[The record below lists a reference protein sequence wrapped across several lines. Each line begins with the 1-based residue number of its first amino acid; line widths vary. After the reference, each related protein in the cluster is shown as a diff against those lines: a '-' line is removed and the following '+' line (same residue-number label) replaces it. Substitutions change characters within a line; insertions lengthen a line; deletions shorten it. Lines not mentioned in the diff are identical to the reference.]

1 MGKEALSSGGEQ
13 VIKTACAMCVHSCGM
28 DVYVRDGRIVRVEG
42 MAEHPLNK
50 GEICPRGQALLDW
63 EYAPERLTH
72 PMKRT
77 EDGWQRISWDEALD
91 TIATN
96 LTEIKEKYGARAVTF
111 ACGSIGAEEIM
122 MAALIQRFRGAFGSP
137 NYISAESICFH
148 SLIMSRILTFGR
160 FPLEDPINAKCLIIW
175 GSNIDDSNFPRARM
189 VREAVRNGAKLVVI
203 DPKRTQLAKE
213 GIYFQVRPGTDGAL
227 ALAMANQ
234 IIYAGLY
241 DKEFVDKWTVGFD
254 KLREHVKQYTPEK
267 AEAITGVAASDIKW
281 LARTFASV
289 KPACIIQGTNAID
302 QQANGIQTMRAMAVL
317 QAITGN
323 YDIAGTWVRC
333 PIIRLTDLRL
343 PIPEDPMG
351 ADRYPLFYRIWNR
364 TFPYGQGLSFP
375 DIVLSGK
382 PYPIKAFL
390 GFATNWAVTFPEARK
405 FVAALKALDLVVI
418 MDVFMTETAELAH
431 IVLPAKT
438 FLERPSIG
446 YTYGVVA
453 GIPYVMSRKKAVEA
467 PGECWSE
474 YEFLHELAKRMG
486 LEEYLPWKTDEEAVN
501 HLLKPSGV
509 NLEILLQKP
518 SGVYFAQ
525 MEYKTYERDGFP
537 TPSRKVELY
546 SETLEKAG
554 FAPLP
559 TYSEPTQSPIS
570 TPELAKEYPLIL
582 ITGSRRREF
591 THSQFHYI
599 PRLRSLMP
607 EPLAQV
613 HPSTLAKYNISDGDL
628 VALETPKGSIKIR
641 VRADEDLVPQAVSIP
656 HGWAQA
662 NCNDLTDLEL
672 RDDISGF
679 PQLRGV
685 LCRLKK
691 I

>member
-1 MGKEALSSGGEQ
+1 MGKEGLSSAGEQ
-13 VIKTACAMCVHSCGM
+13 VIKTPCALCVHSCGM
-28 DVYVRDGRIVRVEG
+28 NVYVKDGNIVRVEG
-42 MAEHPLNK
+42 MVEHPFNK
-50 GEICPRGQALLDW
+50 GELCPRGQAVLDW
-63 EYAPERLTH
+63 QYAPDRLKY

-77 EDGWQRISWDEALD
+77 EHGWHRISWDEALD
-91 TIATN
+91 TIATK
-96 LTEIKEKYGARAVTF
+96 LTETKERYGARAVTF
-111 ACGSIGAEEIM
+111 ACGSIGAEDIM
-122 MAALIQRFRGAFGSP
+122 MAAITQRFRGAFGSP
-137 NYISAESICFH
+137 NYISAECICFH

-160 FPLEDPINAKCLIIW
+160 FPLEDPVNSKCIIVW

-189 VREAVRNGAKLVVI
+189 VREAVRNGAILVVI

-213 GIYFQVRPGTDGAL
+213 GVYFQIRPGSDGAL

-234 IIYAGLY
+234 IICEGLY

-281 LARTFASV
+281 LARTFASARS
-289 KPACIIQGTNAID
+289 ACIIQGTNAID

-323 YDIAGTWVRC
+323 YDIPGTWIRC

-343 PIPEDPMG
+343 PIPEEPMG
-351 ADRYPLFYRIWNR
+351 ADKYPLFYEIWGR

-375 DIVLSGK
+375 DIALSGK
-382 PYPIKAFL
+382 PYPIKAFIGL
-390 GFATNWAVTFPEARK
+390 ATNWAVTFPEARK
-405 FVAALKALDLVVI
+405 FVAALKELDFVVI
-418 MDVFMTETAELAH
+418 MDIFMTETAELAH

-446 YTYGVVA
+446 YTYGVVE

-474 YEFLHELAKRMG
+474 YEFWHELALRMG
-486 LEEYLPWKTDEEAVN
+486 LEEYFPWQTDEEVSE
-501 HLLKPSGV
+501 HLLEPSGV
-509 NLEILLQKP
+509 NWEILSQKP
-518 SGVYFAQ
+518 SGVYFAEI
-525 MEYKTYERDGFP
+525 EYKTYERDGFP
-537 TPSRKVELY
+537 TPSKKVELY

-554 FAPLP
+554 FDPLP

-570 TPELAKEYPLIL
+570 TPGLAKEYPLIL
-582 ITGSRRREF
+582 LTGSRRKEF
-591 THSQFHYI
+591 THSQFHNI
-599 PRLRSLMP
+599 PQLRSAVP

-613 HPSTLAKYNISDGDL
+613 HPSTLAKYNITDGEL
-628 VALETPKGSIKIR
+628 VALETPKGGIKIR
-641 VRADEDLVPQAVSIP
+641 VKADEDLVPQAVSIP

-662 NCNDLTDLEL
+662 NANDLTDLEL

-679 PQLRGV
+679 AQLRAI
-685 LCRLKK
+685 LCRLRK